1 MSKSRPVR
9 WKEGLFLRPHHFQR
23 HELDAEGRVAARL
36 RALAPFGWGVAR
48 VEVDPVPLDNFR
60 LEVAA
65 LEGVLPDG
73 TVIDLPGAARLPGRS
88 FEALMAEAGR
98 PLDVF
103 VGVRRLEERSPQTAE
118 EDAADGGA
126 RYVVRRIEVADL
138 ETGGDPQTVEFL
150 DLNLRLIFG
159 GEPADGFD
167 LLPIA
172 RLVRTGDRAHPAAL
186 DARFAPPA
194 LLLSAAPAIHAPARA
209 VVERLA
215 TVMRA
220 LADVRGGQDP
230 AAALLHQALGGA
242 QAALRELCQDG
253 ACHPR
258 EAYLELARL
267 AGSLLHRDEQGRSV
281 DDIPPYDHR
290 DPAPVF
296 ERLRQLVVELSEPL
310 FARRYIRTKMDRAGD
325 LFRCLI
331 PPEAKK
337 VGARLLIEAN
347 AAESAPRLRG
357 LFVAAKI
364 STPERVETLTRHAL
378 PGIFTEPLSSPPPE
392 LPPGQSGSFFRLRI
406 EEGTEWA
413 SHGLPADELGAFL
426 LSCPA
431 DVSLALV
438 TLLPEN

>member
-230 AAALLHQALGGA
+230 AAALLH
-242 QAALRELCQDG
+242 R
-253 ACHPR
+253 
-258 EAYLELARL
+258 
-267 AGSLLHRDEQGRSV
+267 RS
-281 DDIPPYDHR
+281 
-290 DPAPVF
+290 A
-296 ERLRQLVVELSEPL
+296 
-310 FARRYIRTKMDRAGD
+310 ARRPRCANSARTAPAIRARRTSSWRVSPARCSTATSRDARWTTSRRTTTAIRRRSSSGCASSSSSSPSRSSRA
-325 LFRCLI
+325 
-331 PPEAKK
+331 AT
-337 VGARLLIEAN
+337 
-347 AAESAPRLRG
+347 SAPRWTAPATSS
-357 LFVAAKI
+357 AA
-364 STPERVETLTRHAL
+364 
-378 PGIFTEPLSSPPPE
+378 
-392 LPPGQSGSFFRLRI
+392 
-406 EEGTEWA
+406 
-413 SHGLPADELGAFL
+413 
-426 LSCPA
+426 
-431 DVSLALV
+431 
-438 TLLPEN
+438 